1 MGRIARRN
9 WSPVAG
15 WVGAGATGLLVA
27 ASAPAVAA
35 LEEREG
41 PGGGEPPL
49 VGVSLDGVEGPTR
62 PGEEVTFDLTVANS
76 DDRSVEQALL
86 AQHVP
91 DGMEL
96 VSAGSEGVIEQNIA
110 NWVVDVPAG
119 EDVEYTVTARLDE
132 DARPGRKLGSTACL
146 LLEREAEPTACTT
159 ENLAVAEE
167 GQGADLASVV
177 DGESMLRVAGAGL
190 VVLLLW
196 MLWRRRGAPLER

>member
-1 MGRIARRN
+1 MARIAQRN
-9 WSPVAG
+9 WSPVTG
-15 WVGAGATGLLVA
+15 WIGAGATGLLVA
-27 ASAPAVAA
+27 VSAPVAA
-35 LEEREG
+35 ETEEGES

-49 VGVSLDGVEGPTR
+49 VRVSLNGVEGPTE

-76 DDRSVEQALL
+76 DGEPVEQALL

-132 DARPGRKLGSTACL
+132 DARPGRQLGSTACL
-146 LLEREAEPTACTT
+146 LLEREAEPTACVT
-159 ENLAVAEE
+159 ENLAVAQENR
-167 GQGADLASVV
+167 GADLTGVV
-177 DGESMLRVAGAGL
+177 EGESMLRMAGAGL

-196 MLWRRRGAPLER
+196 MLWRRRGMPLER

>member
-1 MGRIARRN
+1 MARIARRN

-27 ASAPAVAA
+27 VSAPAVAA
-35 LEEREG
+35 PDEREG
-41 PGGGEPPL
+41 PGSNETPS
-49 VGVSLDGVEGPTR
+49 VGISLDGVEEATG
-62 PGEEVTFDLTVANS
+62 PGEEVTFDITVANGE
-76 DDRSVEQALL
+76 DRPVEGAVL

-91 DGMEL
+91 EGMEL

-132 DARPGRKLGSTACL
+132 EVRPGRQLGSTACL
-146 LLEREAEPTACTT
+146 LLEREAEPAACTT
-159 ENLAVAEE
+159 ENLAVAGE
-167 GQGADLASVV
+167 GRGVGLAAVA
-177 DGESMLRVAGAGL
+177 DGENMLRVAGAVL

-196 MLWRRRGAPLER
+196 VFWRRRGMLLER